1 MDLEQLLELYSAFFG
16 EKLNFFALRIRG
28 ESDNEISKMIREAI
42 AKKQTILIPDNMIY

>member
-42 AKKQTILIPDNMIY
+42 ATNHAILIQDNIIY